1 MHYTIRQLLGDR
13 ELELIPKHAFA
24 KVKSVVVALGAIK
37 IGDGFL
43 VVVLRHI
50 LSYLLTVPAIRLGLK
65 DEISLTVVE
74 GKMNLVIKRVAL
86 LTLVQGV
93 ASGVVRVDLLLI
105 YKSLDL
111 FLIMAC

>member
-1 MHYTIRQLLGDR
+1 MIHYIIRQLLGGR

-24 KVKSVVVALGAIK
+24 KMKCVVVALGAVK

-43 VVVLRHI
+43 VIVFRHI

-74 GKMNLVIKRVAL
+74 GKMDLVIEGVAL
-86 LTLVQGV
+86 LALVQGI
-93 ASGVVRVDLLLI
+93 ASGVMRVDLLLV
-105 YKSLDL
+105 
-111 FLIMAC
+111 

>member
-1 MHYTIRQLLGDR
+1 MM
-13 ELELIPKHAFA
+13 
-24 KVKSVVVALGAIK
+24 ALGAMK

-43 VVVLRHI
+43 VVVFGHI
-50 LSYLLTVPAIRLGLK
+50 LSYLLTVPAIGLGLK

-74 GKMNLVIKRVAL
+74 SEVDLVIKRVAL

-105 YKSLDL
+105 
-111 FLIMAC
+111 